1 MKKILITGADG
12 FIGSQVLPLLLE
24 RGYEVHAVVLAD
36 HPPDRRNEGLYY
48 HRCDLLDDREMRELF
63 AAVKPSH
70 LLHLAWY
77 MKHKEYWESPLNLR
91 WVQASLGLYFSFAEN
106 GGERVVTA
114 GTCAEYD
121 WSHGCCSE
129 ETTPRIPSTL
139 YGLSKNSLQEMLQ
152 RLAPLLGI
160 SSSWGRLF
168 FLYGPREQPPRLIP
182 SIIRSL
188 LTGRLAQC
196 ANPEETRD
204 FLYVE
209 DAAGALVKLLESDII
224 GAVNIASGVPVM
236 LGDIVEMLGEKL
248 GRPDL
253 ISSGQERPSGRE
265 PLTLIGDVRR
275 LREEV
280 GWAPRFTLSSGL
292 DKTLK
297 WWREQ

>member
-1 MKKILITGADG
+1 LVTGADG

-36 HPPDRRNEGLYY
+36 YLPSGREKKLYY
-48 HRCDLLDDREMRELF
+48 HRCDLLEDREMRTLL
-63 AAVKPSH
+63 AAVMPSH
-70 LLHLAWY
+70 MLHLAWY
-77 MKHKEYWESPLNLR
+77 TEHKEYWESPLNLR

-106 GGERVVTA
+106 GGARVITA

-121 WSHGCCSE
+121 WSYGCCSE
-129 ETTPRIPSTL
+129 ETTPRRPSTL
-139 YGLSKNSLQEMLQ
+139 YGFSKNCLHEMLE

-160 SSSWGRLF
+160 SSSWARLF
-168 FLYGPREQPPRLIP
+168 FLYGPREQPTRLVP

-188 LTGRLAQC
+188 LATRRAQC
-196 ANPEETRD
+196 SNREQTRD

-209 DAAGALVKLLESDII
+209 DAARALVKLLESDVI

-236 LGDIVEMLGEKL
+236 LRDMVEMLGDKL

-253 ISSGQERPSGRE
+253 INSDSERHSGTE

-275 LREEV
+275 LSEEV
-280 GWAPRFTLSSGL
+280 GWAPRFTLSTGL
-292 DKTLK
+292 DKTIK